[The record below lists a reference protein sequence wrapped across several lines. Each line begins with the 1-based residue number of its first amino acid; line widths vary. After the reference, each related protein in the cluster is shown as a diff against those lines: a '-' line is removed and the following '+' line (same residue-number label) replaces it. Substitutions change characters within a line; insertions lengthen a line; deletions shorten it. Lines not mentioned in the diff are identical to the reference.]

1 MRHTILIILIM
12 VLAQSCTRGAAPAV
26 SIDGPVH
33 EGLNS
38 AYYWRTVLHLDS
50 ADRAF
55 MSGHDIGRVY
65 LRMFDVSKDAYAVTI
80 ENRAVP
86 NASVRISDEDYD
98 LLRDSLGSLEFVP
111 VVYITLDALKAMK
124 DYEGLLAS
132 NIVTR
137 VRNMCQYN
145 GLPNVGELQLDC
157 DWTPST
163 EYSFFKL
170 CDSVR
175 SYIDDLALPWRLSS
189 TIRLHQL
196 SRKVPPVD
204 NGVLMVYN
212 TGSFDDPDADNS
224 IIDIKDVEPYL
235 THLPSY
241 PLHLDIAYPT
251 YSWQLLFRNRQ
262 FAGLLNGVDLADS
275 SRFSRRGP
283 NLYVAKKDVP
293 YNDKIIRS
301 GDMIRNETSDIDD
314 VLKVKALV
322 ERQIQGRPHANILY
336 HFDLNNLSKYSTNG
350 IDSIFA
356 TGM

>member
-1 MRHTILIILIM
+1 MRHTILIITIM
-12 VLAQSCTRGAAPAV
+12 VLALSCTRGAAPAV
-26 SIDGPVH
+26 SIDRPVH
-33 EGLNS
+33 EELNS

-157 DWTPST
+157 DWTPAT
-163 EYSFFKL
+163 EYSFF
-170 CDSVR
+170 
-175 SYIDDLALPWRLSS
+175 
-189 TIRLHQL
+189 
-196 SRKVPPVD
+196 
-204 NGVLMVYN
+204 
-212 TGSFDDPDADNS
+212 
-224 IIDIKDVEPYL
+224 
-235 THLPSY
+235 
-241 PLHLDIAYPT
+241 
-251 YSWQLLFRNRQ
+251 
-262 FAGLLNGVDLADS
+262 
-275 SRFSRRGP
+275 
-283 NLYVAKKDVP
+283 
-293 YNDKIIRS
+293 
-301 GDMIRNETSDIDD
+301 
-314 VLKVKALV
+314 
-322 ERQIQGRPHANILY
+322 
-336 HFDLNNLSKYSTNG
+336 
-350 IDSIFA
+350 
-356 TGM
+356 